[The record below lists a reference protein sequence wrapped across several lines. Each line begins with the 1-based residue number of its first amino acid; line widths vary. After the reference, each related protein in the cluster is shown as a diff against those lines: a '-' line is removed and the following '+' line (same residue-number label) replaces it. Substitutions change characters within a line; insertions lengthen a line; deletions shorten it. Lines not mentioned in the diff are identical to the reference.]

1 MFCSVCGGETTD
13 VIRDGALRPVCRD
26 CGQAV
31 FLDPKLAVTVVLEQ
45 NDTILLGLRGAHTR
59 EPGKW
64 SFPGGFVDRGEV
76 VESAAVREVFEET
89 GLQATLSPILD
100 LLSHDGDS
108 TVLAVYAAT
117 SFEGTPAAGDD
128 LDDLGWFHPDS
139 MPDLA
144 FEHDLHIIQ
153 IWQAWRTSRAIS

>member
-1 MFCSVCGGETTD
+1 MFCSVCGGET
-13 VIRDGALRPVCRD
+13 VNEQHDGALRPVCRD

-31 FLDPKLAVTVVLEQ
+31 YLDPKLAATVVIEHNERL
-45 NDTILLGLRGAHTR
+45 LLGLRGAHTR

-76 VESAAVREVFEET
+76 VEAAAIREVFEET
-89 GLQATLSPILD
+89 GLRVALSPILD

-117 SFEGTPAAGDD
+117 SITGTPLAGDD
-128 LDDLGWFHPDS
+128 LDELQWFDIDALPDF
-139 MPDLA
+139 A
-144 FEHDLHIIQ
+144 FAHDTTIVTT
-153 IWQAWRTSRAIS
+153 WQRWRSSRAII